1 MRPNILSLFELNKT
15 IQESIREAFPDTY
28 WVTGE
33 ISELKINASGH
44 CYMELIEKDSL
55 TDKIIA
61 RARAIIWAYSYRM
74 LGPYFELTTGRTL
87 SAGLKVLVSVTVQFH
102 ELYGFSLLVNDIDP
116 TYTIGDLARR
126 KAETIA
132 RLEKEGVL
140 YMNRE
145 LPFPLVPQRI
155 AVVSSQTAAGYQDF
169 VDHLVN
175 NEYGF
180 RYDVTLFPAVM
191 QGEEAPSSLISALER
206 IAKKTEKYD
215 VIVIVRGGGAQS
227 ELSIFDDYR
236 LASHVAQFPLP
247 VLTGIGHEKDE
258 PVLDIVAHRRLKTPT
273 AVAGYIIDQTLLF
286 DNRLDEA
293 ADKITDLARSI
304 LETEHNLLN
313 DLSVRIPLM
322 VRSLLHEHSNLLER
336 TVTGLFVASN
346 RMLSAGKNY
355 LAGRISETGHS
366 TLRFLARKSAGTDIL
381 SILIASAAKNCL
393 EKNKHRLELSQNTI
407 ALADPQKLLEK
418 GYSITYFNG
427 KVLKTCRSVAPG
439 DALVTRLADGKIQ
452 STVTG
457 LEDSHSG

>member
-1 MRPNILSLFELNKT
+1 MRTNILSLFELNKT
-15 IQESIREAFPDTY
+15 IQDSIREAFPDTY

-44 CYMELIEKDSL
+44 CYIELIEKDSL

-61 RARAIIWAYSYRM
+61 RARAIIWAYTYRM
-74 LGPYFELTTGRTL
+74 LGPYFELTTGRAL
-87 SAGLKVLVSVTVQFH
+87 SAGLKVLLSVSVQFH

-155 AVVSSQTAAGYQDF
+155 AVVSSKTAAGYQDF
-169 VDHLVN
+169 IDQLVN
-175 NEYGF
+175 NDYGF
-180 RYDVTLFPAVM
+180 RYDITLFPAVM
-191 QGEEAPSSLISALER
+191 QGEEAPSSLIGALEK
-206 IAKKTEKYD
+206 IAGKAEKYD
-215 VIVIVRGGGAQS
+215 VVVIVRGGGAQS

-273 AVAGYIIDQTLLF
+273 AVAGFILDQTLLF

-293 ADKITDLARSI
+293 ADKITDLVRSI
-304 LETEHNLLN
+304 LNEENDLLA
-313 DLSVRIPLM
+313 DLSVRIPLL
-322 VRSLLHEHSNLLER
+322 VRSLLHEHSASLEK
-336 TVTGLFVASN
+336 TVTELLVASN

-366 TLRFLARKSAGTDIL
+366 TLRFLARKSSRTEIY
-381 SILIASAAKNCL
+381 SILIASSARNYL

-418 GYSITYFNG
+418 GYSITYYNG
-427 KVLKTCRSVAPG
+427 QILKTCRSVVPG
-439 DALVTRLADGKIQ
+439 NVLITRLADGKVQ
-452 STVTG
+452 STVTTPN
-457 LEDSHSG
+457 DPSS

>member
-1 MRPNILSLFELNKT
+1 MRSNILSLFELNKT
-15 IQESIREAFPDTY
+15 IQESIRDAFPDTY

-44 CYMELIEKDSL
+44 CYIELIEKDSL

-74 LGPYFELTTGRTL
+74 LSPYFELTTGRTL
-87 SAGLKVLVSVTVQFH
+87 SAGLKVLLSVTVQFH

-169 VDHLVN
+169 IDHLIH

-180 RYDVTLFPAVM
+180 WYDITLFPAVM
-191 QGEEAPSSLISALER
+191 QGEEAPTSLISALEQ
-206 IAKKTEKYD
+206 IAKKTESYD
-215 VIVIVRGGGAQS
+215 VVVIVRGGGAQS

-293 ADKITDLARSI
+293 ADKMTNLAISI
-304 LETEHNLLN
+304 LDAEHNRLD
-313 DLSVRIPLM
+313 DLSVRIPLL
-322 VRSLLHEHSNLLER
+322 VRSLLHEHRNLLER
-336 TVTGLFVASN
+336 TATELFVASN
-346 RMLSAGKNY
+346 RMLSAGKSF
-355 LAGRISETGHS
+355 LVGKISETGHS
-366 TLRFLARKSAGTDIL
+366 TLRFLARKSATTDIL
-381 SILIASAAKNCL
+381 SILIRSTVKNCL

-407 ALADPQKLLEK
+407 SMADPQKLLEK
-418 GYSITYFNG
+418 GYSITYHDG
-427 KVLKTCRSVAPG
+427 KVLKTCYSVIPG
-439 DALVTRLADGKIQ
+439 DALVTCLADGKIQ
-452 STVTG
+452 SIVTG
-457 LEDSHSG
+457 QENSHSD

>member
-15 IQESIREAFPDTY
+15 IQESIREAFPDNY

-44 CYMELIEKDSL
+44 CYMELIEKDSV
-55 TDKIIA
+55 TEKIIA
-61 RARAIIWAYSYRM
+61 RARAIIWSYTFRI
-74 LGPYFELTTGRTL
+74 LGPYFEFTTGRSL
-87 SAGLKVLVSVTVQFH
+87 SAGLKVLLSVTVQFH

-126 KAETIA
+126 RAETIA

-155 AVVSSQTAAGYQDF
+155 AVVSSRTAAGYQDF
-169 VDHLVN
+169 IDQLVN
-175 NEYGF
+175 NDYGF
-180 RYDVTLFPAVM
+180 RYDITLFPAVM
-191 QGEEAPSSLISALER
+191 QGEDSPASLISALEK
-206 IAKKTEKYD
+206 IAKKAEKYD
-215 VIVIVRGGGAQS
+215 IVVIVRGGGAQS

-258 PVLDIVAHRRLKTPT
+258 PVLDIVAHKRLKTPT

-304 LETEHNLLN
+304 LDAEHNLL
-313 DLSVRIPLM
+313 DDFSVRIPLL
-322 VRSLLHEHSNLLER
+322 VRSLLHEHSSQLEK
-336 TVTGLFVASN
+336 TVTRLFVASN
-346 RMLSAGKNY
+346 RMLSAEKNY
-355 LAGRISETGHS
+355 LSGQIAETEHN
-366 TLRFLARKSAGTDIL
+366 TLRFLARKSAATDIF
-381 SILIASAAKNCL
+381 SILIASAAKNYL
-393 EKNKHRLELSQNTI
+393 EKNKHRLELSHNTI

-418 GYSITYFNG
+418 GYSITYHNG
-427 KVLKTCRSVAPG
+427 RVLKTCSSVVPG
-439 DALVTRLADGKIQ
+439 DALVTRLADGKVK
-452 STVTG
+452 STVTEQNP
-457 LEDSHSG
+457 LSG

>member
-1 MRPNILSLFELNKT
+1 MRTNILSLFELNKT
-15 IQESIREAFPDTY
+15 IQDSIREAFPDTY

-44 CYMELIEKDSL
+44 CYIELIEKDSL

-61 RARAIIWAYSYRM
+61 RARAIIWAYTYRM
-74 LGPYFELTTGRTL
+74 LGPYFEFTTGRAL
-87 SAGLKVLVSVTVQFH
+87 SAGLKVLLSVSVQFH

-155 AVVSSQTAAGYQDF
+155 AVVSSKTAAGYQDF
-169 VDHLVN
+169 IDQLVN
-175 NEYGF
+175 NDYGF
-180 RYDVTLFPAVM
+180 RYDMSLFPAVM
-191 QGEEAPSSLISALER
+191 QGEEAPSSLIGALEK
-206 IAKKTEKYD
+206 IAGKAEKYD
-215 VIVIVRGGGAQS
+215 VVVIVRGGGAQS

-273 AVAGYIIDQTLLF
+273 AVAGFIIDQTLLF

-293 ADKITDLARSI
+293 ADKITDLVRSI
-304 LETEHNLLN
+304 LNEENDLLA
-313 DLSVRIPLM
+313 DLSVRIPLL
-322 VRSLLHEHSNLLER
+322 VRSLLHEHSASLEK
-336 TVTGLFVASN
+336 TVTELLVASN

-366 TLRFLARKSAGTDIL
+366 TLRFLARKSSRTEIY
-381 SILIASAAKNCL
+381 SILIASTARNYL

-418 GYSITYFNG
+418 GYSITYYKG
-427 KVLKTCRSVAPG
+427 QILKTCRSVVPG
-439 DALVTRLADGKIQ
+439 NVLITRLADGKVQ
-452 STVTG
+452 STVTTPN
-457 LEDSHSG
+457 DPSS